1 MTHDPE
7 AHAMNL
13 LFPLLLTALAAAVLE
28 FLLPGGDGSGSRMQG
43 PIRTVVGLCIL
54 VALISPVREGIS
66 LLRHLAVSDAT
77 QLTEQLQSSYPGII
91 QPARSAEE
99 YADDLA
105 ESLAATGNAT
115 VEDWVREALLSQFGI
130 PAEQCAVK
138 AEVAVTIPADP
149 ASGETASARIT
160 GVWIT
165 FYGSSTLKN
174 PHTVEEWFGS
184 QLGCP
189 CYVSIG

>member
-7 AHAMNL
+7 AHTMNL

-28 FLLPGGDGSGSRMQG
+28 FLLPGGDGSDSRMQG

-66 LLRHLAVSDAT
+66 LLQHLAVSDAT

-105 ESLAATGNAT
+105 ESLAATGNTA
-115 VEDWVREALLSQFGI
+115 VEDWVREKLLSIDSGKI
-130 PAEQCAVK
+130 
-138 AEVAVTIPADP
+138 DP
-149 ASGETASARIT
+149 DKLI
-160 GVWIT
+160 
-165 FYGSSTLKN
+165 K
-174 PHTVEEWFGS
+174 
-184 QLGCP
+184 
-189 CYVSIG
+189 

>member
-1 MTHDPE
+1 
-7 AHAMNL
+7 MNL

-28 FLLPGGDGSGSRMQG
+28 FLLPDGDGFSSRMQG

-54 VALISPVREGIS
+54 VALISPIREGIS
-66 LLRHLAVSDAT
+66 LLRRLTVSDTT
-77 QLTEQLQSSYPGII
+77 QLTEQLQSSYPSVI
-91 QPARSAEE
+91 QPARGTEG

-105 ESLAATGNAT
+105 ESLASTGNTA
-115 VEDWVREALLSQFGI
+115 VEDWVREKLLSQFGI

-138 AEVAVTIPADP
+138 AEVVVTIPADP

-165 FYGSSTLKN
+165 FYGSSILRN
-174 PHTVEEWFGS
+174 PHTVEEWFS
-184 QLGCP
+184 NQLGCP

>member
-1 MTHDPE
+1 
-7 AHAMNL
+7 MNL

-28 FLLPGGDGSGSRMQG
+28 FLLPGGDGSDSRMQG
-43 PIRTVVGLCIL
+43 SIRTVVGLCIL

-115 VEDWVREALLSQFGI
+115 VEDWVREALLSQFD
-130 PAEQCAVK
+130 VFLM
-138 AEVAVTIPADP
+138 
-149 ASGETASARIT
+149 SGDLLLNLI
-160 GVWIT
+160 
-165 FYGSSTLKN
+165 GS
-174 PHTVEEWFGS
+174 P
-184 QLGCP
+184 
-189 CYVSIG
+189 